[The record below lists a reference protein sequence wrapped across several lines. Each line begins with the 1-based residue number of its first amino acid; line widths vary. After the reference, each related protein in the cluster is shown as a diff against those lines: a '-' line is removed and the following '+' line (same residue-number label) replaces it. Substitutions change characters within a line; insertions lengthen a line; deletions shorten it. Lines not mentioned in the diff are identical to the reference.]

1 MLFPFR
7 DDNPTRITPAVT
19 VTFIAANV
27 LVFLYQLS
35 LPGRAGEVFVY
46 MFGMIPAVL
55 FGHAELPPDVA
66 AVPGWATVFTS
77 MFLHGGIM
85 HIAGNML
92 FLWVFGNNVE
102 DAMGHG
108 RFVAFYLLC
117 GIAAALAQGLSD
129 TQSEIPM
136 IGASGAISGV
146 LGAYMVLHPRADV
159 HSLLFLG
166 FFIRVI
172 TLPAIA
178 VLGIWFGLQL
188 LQATFMRAEGEGG
201 VAFLAHIGGFI
212 AGAVLVSLFR
222 DKRAVAW
229 QDHERLEHGPWS
241 PRRGPWERRGPR
253 DRRGPWG

>member
-7 DDNPTRITPAVT
+7 DDNPTRITPVVT
-19 VTFIAANV
+19 IAFIVANV

-35 LPGRAGEVFVY
+35 LPGRAGEAFIY

-55 FGHAELPPDVA
+55 FGSAQLPPEL
-66 AVPGWATVFTS
+66 AVLPGWATIFSS

-117 GIAAALAQGLSD
+117 GIAAALAQGFSD
-129 TQSEIPM
+129 TTSQIPM

-146 LGAYMVLHPRADV
+146 LGAYLILHPRAEV
-159 HSLLFLG
+159 LSLLFLG
-166 FFIRVI
+166 FFVRII
-172 TLPAIA
+172 ALPAMF
-178 VLGIWFGLQL
+178 VLGIWFLLQL
-188 LQATFMRAEGEGG
+188 VQATLMRSEGEGG

-212 AGAVLVSLFR
+212 AGAVLVPLFR
-222 DKRAVAW
+222 NQAAVEW
-229 QDHERLEHGPWS
+229 QAHERLEHGPWQ
-241 PRRGPWERRGPR
+241 PRRGPRERRSPW